1 MHAHTFANQTISQV
15 YRTTEHGFC
24 LKADLQ
30 IHFSLRC
37 VNLYVL
43 VSINYAGLCDTVF
56 KYSVLSSNV
65 WTHAYIII
73 LNRNTLLHDYRLQ
86 FLQSFTFLYYLVHV
100 N

>member
-15 YRTTEHGFC
+15 YRTTEHVFC

-37 VNLYVL
+37 VNLYVCIL
-43 VSINYAGLCDTVF
+43 VSINFAGLCDTVF

-65 WTHAYIII
+65 WTDAYVII
-73 LNRNTLLHDYRLQ
+73 
-86 FLQSFTFLYYLVHV
+86 
-100 N
+100 